1 MKSEEVHI
9 FWTKIQEQD
18 VTKELVLDS
27 NKIVIQPRKLVHQT
41 TFQKYPSLVG
51 KYLLVE
57 GLERLALTNRYFPVE
72 LDYRSNGKPFLQNL
86 GVDFSISHS
95 GSIVVCAIATQSI
108 GIDIQ
113 QKVAI
118 IKGSE
123 RLFLKQTEID
133 IYPNPDFLKL
143 WSQKEAT
150 YKGFG
155 YNFSAKLS
163 DFQFISSDILQY
175 KNEKIQTYTVEID
188 MDFHC
193 IVAEKMGQNYQK
205 MLHYVAL

>member
-1 MKSEEVHI
+1 MKSEEIYI

-18 VTKELVLDS
+18 ITKELVLAS
-27 NKIVIQPRKLVHQT
+27 NKIVIHPRKLAHQT
-41 TFQKYPSLVG
+41 TFQRYLSLVG

-57 GLERLALTNRYFPVE
+57 GLERFALTNDHYPIE
-72 LDYRSNGKPFLQNL
+72 LDYRSNGKPFLKNL
-86 GVDFSISHS
+86 DVDFSISHS
-95 GSIVVCAIATQSI
+95 GNMVVCAIAAQSI

-118 IKGSE
+118 RKGSE

-133 IYPNPDFLKL
+133 VFPNPDFLKL

-175 KNEKIQTYTVEID
+175 KNEKIRTCTID
-188 MDFHC
+188 IDIDFHC
-193 IVAEKMGQNYQK
+193 IVAQKMSQNYQK
-205 MLHYVAL
+205 TLHYVAL